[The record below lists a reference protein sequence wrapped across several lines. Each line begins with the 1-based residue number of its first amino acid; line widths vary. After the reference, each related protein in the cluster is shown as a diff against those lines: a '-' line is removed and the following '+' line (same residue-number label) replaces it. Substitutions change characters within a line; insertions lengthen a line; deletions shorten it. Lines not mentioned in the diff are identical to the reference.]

1 MAGLPEGCENID
13 SLLMWL
19 RNFFDVVSKLQQ
31 PPEQLLEEMKPSP
44 SFIIADSQRAR
55 AHKKKG
61 SIITDKNLAWT
72 CDIAPKLD
80 MPRL

>member
-44 SFIIADSQRAR
+44 SFIIADSAR
-55 AHKKKG
+55 AHTKKKG

-72 CDIAPKLD
+72 CDIATKLD

>member
-1 MAGLPEGCENID
+1 
-13 SLLMWL
+13 MWL

-44 SFIIADSQRAR
+44 SFIIADSQ
-55 AHKKKG
+55 HTHTHTHTKG

-72 CDIAPKLD
+72 CDIATKLD